1 MKERMLMTRM
11 EYSVL
16 KEVLKYH
23 ECGWSNVD
31 GGGPALN
38 RAELAGGD
46 AWTTRCRTTAV
57 VDSSFARHLVSSPL
71 MACDTVSFLFSIR

>member
-1 MKERMLMTRM
+1 VARRRPLFIDDVGIKG
-11 EYSVL
+11 V
-16 KEVLKYH
+16 
-23 ECGWSNVD
+23 GWGWWVWVFNVD